1 MSDVFS
7 KKVIAFLS
15 IVFMLFSI
23 NVIGQQQSIISKKE
37 YKNIIVKGFYTFQNE
52 ENAQFLDSILTIIRL
67 NRFTIK
73 EDSINS
79 KILYL
84 KGVNNLELKRLKKAE
99 DLFIKSFEL
108 AEKTKDISLIGAI
121 YNSRGIIFSSAYK
134 NYSKAAEY
142 YKKAIAN
149 YNEVNNLSQLIDSHY
164 NLTINARKR
173 SEWQESIF

>member
-84 KGVNNLELKRLKKAE
+84 K
-99 DLFIKSFEL
+99 
-108 AEKTKDISLIGAI
+108 
-121 YNSRGIIFSSAYK
+121 
-134 NYSKAAEY
+134 
-142 YKKAIAN
+142 
-149 YNEVNNLSQLIDSHY
+149 
-164 NLTINARKR
+164 
-173 SEWQESIF
+173 